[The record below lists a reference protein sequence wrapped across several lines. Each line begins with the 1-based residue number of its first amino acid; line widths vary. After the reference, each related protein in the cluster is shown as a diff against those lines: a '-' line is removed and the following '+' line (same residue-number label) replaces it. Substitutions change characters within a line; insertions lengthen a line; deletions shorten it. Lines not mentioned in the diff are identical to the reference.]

1 MPVEEF
7 TLAKF
12 IKLATRPEK
21 DRPIHTM
28 SFDSI
33 PDSYIE
39 FFSGRK
45 VSVQQFAMPRPISC
59 HWFLIIPPENI
70 KKSCGFLM
78 FSGSIERDHRH

>member
-7 TLAKF
+7 TLVKF

-39 FFSGRK
+39 FFQEEK
-45 VSVQQFAMPRPISC
+45 LVFNILQCLDQFRVI
-59 HWFLIIPPENI
+59 
-70 KKSCGFLM
+70 GFLLFTM
-78 FSGSIERDHRH
+78 KTSKNLWLSDVFRGYRKRP